1 MPELPRLDNLIGL
14 TYSTG
19 NNRDRVFYRY
29 VLYGGI
35 QQQADKIKG
44 LLLLDSLVFEPAS
57 AADSKVSARW
67 VGNHQVPVL
76 V

>member
-1 MPELPRLDNLIGL
+1 
-14 TYSTG
+14 
-19 NNRDRVFYRY
+19 

-44 LLLLDSLVFEPAS
+44 LLLLDLLLFEPAG
-57 AADSKVSARW
+57 AADGKVGARW